1 MNKSFSER
9 IQLIRNR
16 RNPAHRIALANS
28 RLGRTLNEARS
39 ATDDLHEFILEAMCE
54 VDASYTNKTKE
65 AGNRVR
71 EILEGAVNCD
81 FRYQGSVM
89 TGTHIK
95 GASDIDLLCLG
106 QRSMLNEEDRPRR
119 DRILCC
125 QKLSGLGYYVIRGA
139 KSLQVRLPSY
149 SVKVDVVNGTW
160 NTSFTLEDYRMVRI
174 YNADSRSME
183 KGDYPFVSIKRIN
196 RRSSDTQGR
205 LKRMIRFLKNLK
217 EDADVPIKLSSFEIN
232 AICYD
237 IDPNLYRTC
246 NYIQLVDVLTRQI
259 WNKFFSDTASPQ
271 GIRSVTEEDYPFRDK
286 PGSIVEVRKLYNDLF
301 LIWKTLHNAK
311 EI

>member
-1 MNKSFSER
+1 MKKSFRER

-28 RLGRTLNEARS
+28 KPSLTLNETRS

-71 EILEGAVNCD
+71 EILKRAVDCD

-106 QRSMLNEEDRPRR
+106 QRSMINEEDRPRR

-139 KSLQVRLPSY
+139 KSLKVSVPSY

-160 NTSFTLEDYRMVRI
+160 NTFHEPEACRIVKI
-174 YNADSRSME
+174 YNADSQSME
-183 KGDYPFVSIKRIN
+183 KGDYPFISIERIN
-196 RRSSDTQGR
+196 SRSADTQGR

-237 IDPNLYRTC
+237 VDPNLYYAC
-246 NYIQLVDVLTRQI
+246 SYIQLVDVITRQI
-259 WNKFFSDTASPQ
+259 WNKFIANNALPQ
-271 GIRSVTEEDYPFRDK
+271 IIKSVTEEDYPFRDN
-286 PGSIVEVRKLYNDLF
+286 PSSIGEVKKLYDDLF
-301 LIWKTLHNAK
+301 PIWNTLHNAK